1 MNQAFTVI
9 LAIPAR
15 LDSSRLPRKLIAEIG
30 GKPMIGHVLERCLQA
45 TAAHATVLCTDSQEL
60 ADHASNFGI
69 LSLLTSAACTSGS
82 DRIASVA
89 DQLLTAVNSAPER
102 TIIINVQGDQPFL
115 DPALIDAIAAF
126 FIVRQPT
133 PEVLTPIYWL
143 SPEKLHNP
151 NVVKVLL
158 AADGRGLYCSRSALP
173 HVRDVDP
180 ADWCAHTSFWG
191 HVGIYAYRAD
201 VLLRWSQLPVSPLE
215 HLEKLEQLRLI
226 EAGIRIDT
234 LEVEGD
240 QFSVDTPEQL
250 EQARAIAA
258 GGGW

>member
-1 MNQAFTVI
+1 MTN
-9 LAIPAR
+9 PHC
-15 LDSSRLPRKLIAEIG
+15 S
-30 GKPMIGHVLERCLQA
+30 
-45 TAAHATVLCTDSQEL
+45 
-60 ADHASNFGI
+60 
-69 LSLLTSAACTSGS
+69 SGS
-82 DRIASVA
+82 DRLASVVSELIA
-89 DQLLTAVNSAPER
+89 AGGMTAAK
-102 TIIINVQGDQPFL
+102 TLIINVQGDQPFL
-115 DPALIDAIAAF
+115 DPALIDAIAAS

-133 PEVLTPIYWL
+133 PEVLTPIYRL
-143 SPEKLHNP
+143 SAEKLHNP
-151 NVVKVLL
+151 NMVKVLL
-158 AADGRGLYCSRSALP
+158 AADGRALYFSRSALP

-180 ADWCAHTSFWG
+180 AEWFAHTSFWG

-201 VLLRWSQLPVSPLE
+201 VLLRWPQLPISPLE

-258 GGGW
+258 MMPAV